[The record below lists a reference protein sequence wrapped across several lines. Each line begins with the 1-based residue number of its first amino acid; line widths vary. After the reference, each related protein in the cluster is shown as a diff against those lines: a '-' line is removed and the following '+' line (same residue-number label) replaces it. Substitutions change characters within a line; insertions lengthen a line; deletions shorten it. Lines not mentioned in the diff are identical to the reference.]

1 MRNIKKRLS
10 RLPVIVV
17 CVLVLGSAAAVAQKK
32 FMLHLSAASSA
43 RPVVTVLLSGMVERE
58 KGLVPVEAAATVKQG
73 EIMDWTITSTNEGNA
88 PAHEYK
94 AIGVVPTGTE
104 FVAGSVSADGSA
116 KVTYSIDNGKSFSA
130 QPTIE
135 EKQADGSTKKV
146 PAPASMYTQIRYEWA
161 NPLNQ
166 GAKLNAFY
174 KVRLK

>member
-17 CVLVLGSAAAVAQKK
+17 CLLVLGSAAAVAQKK
-32 FMLHLSAASSA
+32 FMLHLSSA
-43 RPVVTVLLSGMVERE
+43 RPVVKVFLSGMVERE
-58 KGLVPVEAAATVKQG
+58 KGLVPVEAASTVKQG

-88 PAHEYK
+88 PAHDYK

-116 KVTYSIDNGKSFSA
+116 KVTYSIDNGNSFQA

-146 PAPASMYTQIRYEWA
+146 PAPVSLYTQIRYEWA